1 MIKKGLYAIL
11 AIVLIMGFSF
21 HVYNALAGV
30 DCSLSA
36 RTGWNWAGASVS
48 VSMYDLDSEPVG
60 ARYEGS
66 GSTYASVGS
75 SSSSSSGTIWAEV
88 YEYQARDGA
97 WYKTSSPHSVSD
109 RDGTVS
115 DQTFGSASRKR
126 EAAHCHWRSSLR
138 WQMSMG
144 KHIRRL
150 RLRALQQPPQGGEYS
165 QQLIGGRNRL
175 RFPPGFLKETWV
187 S

>member
-11 AIVLIMGFSF
+11 AIVFIMGFSF

-30 DCSLSA
+30 DCYLSA

-66 GSTYASVGS
+66 GSTSASVGS

-88 YEYQARDGA
+88 YEYQARDGT
-97 WYKTSSPHSVSD
+97 WYKTYTSGGLSAHATGWPWQAK
-109 RDGTVS
+109 RA
-115 DQTFGSASRKR
+115 SASG
-126 EAAHCHWRSSLR
+126 S
-138 WQMSMG
+138 
-144 KHIRRL
+144 I
-150 RLRALQQPPQGGEYS
+150 
-165 QQLIGGRNRL
+165 
-175 RFPPGFLKETWV
+175 
-187 S
+187 

>member
-48 VSMYDLDSEPVG
+48 VSMYALDSESVG

-88 YEYQARDGA
+88 YEYQARDGT
-97 WYKTSSPHSVSD
+97 WYKTYQLPVSK
-109 RDGTVS
+109 TP
-115 DQTFGSASRKR
+115 
-126 EAAHCHWRSSLR
+126 C
-138 WQMSMG
+138 
-144 KHIRRL
+144 
-150 RLRALQQPPQGGEYS
+150 
-165 QQLIGGRNRL
+165 
-175 RFPPGFLKETWV
+175 
-187 S
+187 

>member
-30 DCSLSA
+30 DCYLSA

-48 VSMYDLDSEPVG
+48 VSMYDLDSESVG

-75 SSSSSSGTIWAEV
+75 SSSSSSGAIWAEV
-88 YEYQARDGA
+88 YEYQARDGT
-97 WYKTSSPHSVSD
+97 WYKTYVSRGLSAHATGWPWND
-109 RDGTVS
+109 KTAWAS
-115 DQTFGSASRKR
+115 GS
-126 EAAHCHWRSSLR
+126 
-138 WQMSMG
+138 
-144 KHIRRL
+144 I
-150 RLRALQQPPQGGEYS
+150 
-165 QQLIGGRNRL
+165 
-175 RFPPGFLKETWV
+175 
-187 S
+187 